1 MKKKIWHFVPAACFA
16 VLGLCIVGLRGYR
29 FPGLL
34 CFGIAAVILIDWFLA
49 QRPGTVT
56 RWLRRCLTALLIL
69 AILSAAVTGFF
80 VGRACEGNPN
90 AECDYVIVLGAS
102 LNGKKPSLILK
113 ERLDVAVEYLTT
125 HEETVCVVSGGQGPG
140 EDMTEASFMKEYLT
154 GRGIDADRIW
164 LEEKSTSTWENL
176 EFSLGVIEEKTG
188 KRPHAVGIVS
198 SEFHLYR
205 AGLVAEK
212 MQVTAIGIPVKTS
225 RVSLFV
231 SYFLRE
237 IAAVWKYAVLGG

>member
-1 MKKKIWHFVPAACFA
+1 M
-16 VLGLCIVGLRGYR
+16 
-29 FPGLL
+29 
-34 CFGIAAVILIDWFLA
+34 LA
-49 QRPGTVT
+49 
-56 RWLRRCLTALLIL
+56 
-69 AILSAAVTGFF
+69 
-80 VGRACEGNPN
+80 
-90 AECDYVIVLGAS
+90 
-102 LNGKKPSLILK
+102 
-113 ERLDVAVEYLTT
+113 
-125 HEETVCVVSGGQGPG
+125 
-140 EDMTEASFMKEYLT
+140 EASFMKEYLT

-237 IAAVWKYAVLGG
+237 IVAVWKYAVLGG